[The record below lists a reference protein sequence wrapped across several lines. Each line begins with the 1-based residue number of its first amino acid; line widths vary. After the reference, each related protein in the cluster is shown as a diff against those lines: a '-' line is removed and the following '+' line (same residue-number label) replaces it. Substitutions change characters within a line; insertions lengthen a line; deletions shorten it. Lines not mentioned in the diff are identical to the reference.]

1 MWNVGGMGNTRNAL
15 RKIRRTRKDDIKIHL
30 KEHAIL
36 HTHLDLMEGRISNN
50 NNNNIT
56 SITSNIC

>member
-1 MWNVGGMGNTRNAL
+1 MGNTRNAL